1 MTSLFFR
8 SLRIGL
14 FSLALVSLL
23 PAADWP
29 AWRGWDATGASQ
41 ETGLPSSWS
50 PDGENLL
57 WKLPIGG
64 RGTPVV
70 MNGRVCVA
78 TLAEP
83 GNEKRWMERIVCVD
97 EDTGATLWDH
107 RVPIYQTDIPHHR
120 LGWGNL
126 VGDPAADSLYIL
138 SVNGLLSAY
147 DAEDGRVL
155 WRRSLAEEVGR
166 ISGFGGRTVT
176 PVVDGDLLITS
187 FLSAGWGETR
197 IPRHRFYAF
206 NKATGETAWVST
218 PGGAPLDTTYSVP
231 VVAEIGGQRL
241 LLDGNADGG
250 VYALQVTT
258 GKKVWGFP
266 LSKRGLNASVVVAGS
281 IVYASHSEDNVHE
294 TTAMGR
300 VVALDSS
307 KVTDGTPEL
316 VWGVDG
322 FTGGYASPAIANG
335 ILYQVDNSANLVGFD
350 SATGEELWRHNL
362 GIAQRGSPT
371 VGDGKI
377 FVMDVDGKFHIL
389 KDNGR
394 SAPEILDVEEF
405 KTASGT
411 AAQTNGSPAIANGRV
426 FFMTV
431 DALYAIGPAEKT
443 TGGQTSPA
451 LTPPSSAP
459 AGAAVAQVRV
469 TPSEVNLFP
478 GSEQPFSVD
487 TFDAMGRHI
496 GTANAT
502 FALEGI
508 DGTASNNGIVTV
520 SGNNVSQGGRL
531 TATVDGVTGFARIAV
546 RPTVPYS
553 QSFDD
558 VEDGEVPAGWTAA
571 AGRFRSAEV
580 DGERVFVKPSG
591 NPRTWRTTVFTGDP
605 LAKDYVTQADVLLKP
620 RGRRIRGDAGIVS
633 NRYTLTLMG
642 QRREV
647 FIRSWLSEL
656 GHFSKAVPF
665 DVEADVW
672 YTMKFDVT
680 PLPDG
685 SQTVLRGKVWKRDE
699 PEPDAWTIEAVHN
712 VPHLTG
718 SPGLYG
724 YSMADIYY
732 DNYQVTAKP

>member
-1 MTSLFFR
+1 MNSSFFR

-14 FSLALVSLL
+14 FSLAVAALL

-29 AWRGWDATGASQ
+29 AWRGWDATGATQ
-41 ETGLPSSWS
+41 ETGLPSAWS

-64 RGTPVV
+64 RSTPIV
-70 MNGRVCVA
+70 MNGRVCVV

-83 GNEKRWMERIVCVD
+83 ANEKRWGERVVCVN
-97 EDTGATLWDH
+97 EDTGAILWDH
-107 RVPIYQTDIPHHR
+107 RVPIFQTDIPHHR
-120 LGWGNL
+120 LGWAGL
-126 VGDPAADSLYIL
+126 VGDPATDSLYML
-138 SVNGLLSAY
+138 SVDGLLSAY
-147 DAEDGRVL
+147 RAADGMVL
-155 WRRSLAEEVGR
+155 WRRSLAEEAGR

-176 PVVDGDLLITS
+176 PIVDGDLLITS

-206 NKATGETAWVST
+206 NKVTGETAWVST
-218 PGGAPLDTTYSVP
+218 PGTAPLDTTYSVP
-231 VVAEIGGQRL
+231 VVAEIDGQRL

-266 LSKRGLNASVVVAGS
+266 LSKRGLNSSVVVEGN

-307 KVTDGTPEL
+307 EIVDGAPKL
-316 VWGVDG
+316 LWGVDG
-322 FTGGYASPAIANG
+322 FTAGYASPAIANG

-350 SATGEELWRHNL
+350 AQTGEELWRHNL

-371 VGDGKI
+371 IGDGKI

-394 SAPEILDVEEF
+394 NAPDILDVEEF
-405 KTASGT
+405 KTETGS
-411 AAQTNGSPAIANGRV
+411 AAQTNGSPAIANGRI

-431 DALYAIGPAEKT
+431 DSLYAVGPTEKQ
-443 TGGQTSPA
+443 TGGQTAPVM
-451 LTPPSSAP
+451 PEPSSAP
-459 AGAAVAQVRV
+459 SGATVAQVRV
-469 TPSEVNLFP
+469 TPSEINLYP
-478 GSEQPFSVD
+478 GSQQVFKAHS
-487 TFDAMGRHI
+487 FDEMGRLI
-496 GTANAT
+496 GTAHAT
-502 FALEGI
+502 FAL
-508 DGTASNNGIVTV
+508 DGVNGNISADGVLSV
-520 SGNNVSQGGRL
+520 SADNISQGGRL
-531 TATVDGVTGFARIAV
+531 MATVGGVTGHARIAI

-558 VEDGEVPAGWTAA
+558 VPDGEVPAGWTAA

-580 DGERVFVKPSG
+580 DGERVFMKPSG

-605 LAKDYVTQADVLLKP
+605 LANNYVTQADVLLKP

-633 NRYTLTLMG
+633 NRYTMILMG

-685 SQTVLRGKVWKRDE
+685 SQSVLRGKVWKRDE
-699 PEPDAWTIEAVHN
+699 PEPAAWTIETVHQT
-712 VPHLTG
+712 PHLTG